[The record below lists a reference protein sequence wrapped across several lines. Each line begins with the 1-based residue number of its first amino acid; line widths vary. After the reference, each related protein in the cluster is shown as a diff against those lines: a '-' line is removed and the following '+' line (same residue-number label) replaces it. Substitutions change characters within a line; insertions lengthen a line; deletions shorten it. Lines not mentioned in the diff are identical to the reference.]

1 MKSIKNEL
9 TYRLEQDLN
18 YFKQKMPREVA
29 IAWRGYFAALLEWDV
44 IDISTHDS
52 LWDLLPDI
60 DNDPVNAILLG
71 RDSIR
76 EVMLTKAQFAVL
88 FELIAGAPFVLDKA
102 GLDDLELNAAEIE
115 KARNEL
121 NQNSYMYGQEI
132 SAELAEWLTVTNTV
146 GWKCIVQL
154 QSQKPDWVQIAIHFG
169 EDVLVGEAIN
179 RVGERLLAQF
189 GNVGNAL
196 DWMLNLTPNVVEG
209 RDLSPTKTLDE
220 LLPQALTVI
229 TLLITNTAEV
239 EDGAK
244 VAILWLMTDSGLW
257 FIDGEANEA
266 KAVNITGL
274 MLRDRLQNLINRHIP
289 TQIGVGDE

>member
-1 MKSIKNEL
+1 MESIKNEL